1 MTIVPRLIANKDLN
15 NSSRVLRP
23 PKMFPIEFLAK
34 VPFLGFAWIPL
45 FTGLFL
51 FGGLIG
57 MLGAWAEEG
66 HPQYRPDEESI
77 VFVSDVGAHLKPLFI
92 STCPGIQI

>member
-1 MTIVPRLIANKDLN
+1 ML
-15 NSSRVLRP
+15 S
-23 PKMFPIEFLAK
+23 IEFLAK
-34 VPFLGFAWIPL
+34 VPFLGYAWIPL

-51 FGGLIG
+51 LGGLIG

-66 HPQYRPDEESI
+66 YPQYEPGEGSI

-92 STCPGIQI
+92 STCLGIQS